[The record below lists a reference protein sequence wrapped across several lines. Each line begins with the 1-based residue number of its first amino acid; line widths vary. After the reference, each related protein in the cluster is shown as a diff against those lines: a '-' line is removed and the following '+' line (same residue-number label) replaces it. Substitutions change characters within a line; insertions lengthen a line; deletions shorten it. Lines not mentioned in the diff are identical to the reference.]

1 MAALDGIFDSRR
13 ETLFAR
19 PDEKDVAAVR
29 KSGVTQIEVRV
40 RDAAG
45 NSTTTKI
52 ELPK

>member
-19 PDEKDVAAVR
+19 PETQEVAAAQ
-29 KSGVTQIEVRV
+29 KTGVTQIEVRV

-45 NSTTTKI
+45 NSATTKI
-52 ELPK
+52 DLPK